1 MSEPRHTGEGGP
13 PHAHPGI
20 TAGRDAQGP
29 FLDIH
34 GTRHRLSAP
43 QAAQIRDALEEPA
56 ADPAPPAPAPAP
68 PSHPAPAPARVP
80 TPAEMPASKPAAAS
94 TARPRPSGPFVP
106 ADGGEED
113 FDLLPDAR
121 RWAEDLGVADD
132 RIREILEDPAEE
144 WTAFSR
150 TGEASVVTDGEIAVV
165 VSLDGKVVLSVARY
179 ERAVSSRP
187 REQAIPRGHGG
198 VGNRYPTTLKDL
210 MSLLAERGCTVD
222 SSGRHTH
229 VELDGRTFTM
239 PKTPSDHRS
248 LLNTIKGIERE
259 LGISLER

>member
-13 PHAHPGI
+13 LHAHPGI

-29 FLDIH
+29 YLDIH
-34 GTRHRLSAP
+34 GARHRLSAP
-43 QAAQIRDALEEPA
+43 QAAQIRAALEESA
-56 ADPAPPAPAPAP
+56 GDPAPPVPPRPAPTPVPAP
-68 PSHPAPAPARVP
+68 PTPVP
-80 TPAEMPASKPAAAS
+80 TPAEMPASRPAAPNR
-94 TARPRPSGPFVP
+94 ARPRPGGPFVP
-106 ADGGEED
+106 PGGGEED

-132 RIREILEDPAEE
+132 RIRAILEDPAEE